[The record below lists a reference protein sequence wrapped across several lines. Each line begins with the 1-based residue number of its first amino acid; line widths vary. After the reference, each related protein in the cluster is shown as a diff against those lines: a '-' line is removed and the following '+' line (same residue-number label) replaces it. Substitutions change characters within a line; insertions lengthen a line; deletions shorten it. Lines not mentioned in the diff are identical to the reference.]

1 MSRQPHALPV
11 LPLASIDSLSATGE
25 LVAFNVGADDAL
37 YTAFALE
44 SLDDRT
50 RSDGASFAI
59 TTPSA
64 ARRYRLIAWRDGE
77 TLLDLVVDNEPFDI
91 HEIQPVGDDLLLVC
105 CRSCYRGPD
114 DFDLNGRLYRR
125 DGTRC
130 GEILL
135 GDGIRSVQVTGTGEI
150 WTSYF
155 DEGVFGNFGWGVPVG
170 ASGLVAWSR
179 RGEQLHAFSPPEGL
193 GPIDD
198 CYALNVQGDHD
209 VWLYYYSEFA
219 LVHLRDRQPV
229 ASWRIPVKGSHA
241 FAVMEDQAQHGGF
254 VALLCGAYGD
264 RDVLQ
269 LVRPGTDGQVRVV
282 RAYRMLNGGSVP
294 VGVARAV
301 GRGRAL
307 YVVGTDGNVYRIDMA
322 GLCAAG
328 TA

>member
-1 MSRQPHALPV
+1 MSRQPHALHV

-25 LVAFNVGADDAL
+25 LVAFNVGADDVL

-135 GDGIRSVQVTGTGEI
+135 GDGIRSVQVTGTGKSGHPI
-150 WTSYF
+150 STKVSSAISAGGRRSGRPDWSPGAGAASSFMRSRRPRGWARSTIVMRSTFKVTTTSGCITTANSRSSTCATGSLLRH
-155 DEGVFGNFGWGVPVG
+155 GVFR
-170 ASGLVAWSR
+170 S
-179 RGEQLHAFSPPEGL
+179 
-193 GPIDD
+193 
-198 CYALNVQGDHD
+198 
-209 VWLYYYSEFA
+209 
-219 LVHLRDRQPV
+219 
-229 ASWRIPVKGSHA
+229 
-241 FAVMEDQAQHGGF
+241 
-254 VALLCGAYGD
+254 
-264 RDVLQ
+264 
-269 LVRPGTDGQVRVV
+269 
-282 RAYRMLNGGSVP
+282 
-294 VGVARAV
+294 RAV
-301 GRGRAL
+301 TRSR
-307 YVVGTDGNVYRIDMA
+307 
-322 GLCAAG
+322 
-328 TA
+328 